1 MPNRNGKLRSYRGPA
16 TAFAYLLAAGV
27 FVTYAL
33 LKRSWTIRNG
43 EPSQYTIEILN
54 PAAIQ
59 IFAWAGFIAFWTL
72 LVLCLVSFKTKWIR
86 WPAIGITIALL
97 MYPISIVC
105 HAVNNLGPWT
115 THGSLVAD
123 DGATYVFCDSSF
135 LQGQVMAIT
144 ERTSSGI
151 YKSKYRVLVDT
162 NGDSPRSWASIIRPD
177 GSTDEYGQLYFKNGY
192 LLGVRYDNRCYLAYE
207 LASST
212 PYGHG
217 DIESISPFICLSA
230 GDTPNK
236 IDLERTCDRI
246 NECAEHC
253 QNSDD
258 NRPAEAFL
266 NSDYA
271 PGCPDMDNLDEST
284 LSPDIRSLANSLV
297 ACYDA
302 AFDRLKS
309 QLDE

>member
-1 MPNRNGKLRSYRGPA
+1 
-16 TAFAYLLAAGV
+16 
-27 FVTYAL
+27 
-33 LKRSWTIRNG
+33 
-43 EPSQYTIEILN
+43 
-54 PAAIQ
+54 
-59 IFAWAGFIAFWTL
+59 
-72 LVLCLVSFKTKWIR
+72 
-86 WPAIGITIALL
+86 
-97 MYPISIVC
+97 
-105 HAVNNLGPWT
+105 
-115 THGSLVAD
+115 
-123 DGATYVFCDSSF
+123 
-135 LQGQVMAIT
+135 MAIT

-151 YKSKYRVLVDT
+151 YKSKYRILVDT

-236 IDLERTCDRI
+236 VDLERTCDRI

-253 QNSDD
+253 ENSDD

-266 NSDYA
+266 NSEYA